1 MYIKTLFKDIQLKRA
16 ALLLA
21 EQQRKVKEK
30 PGDDLLFAQVA
41 GMIQMAHEIFNN
53 YDLKL
58 LCEHYSYKLD
68 QELPKPGEKVLFYD
82 PTNIHQPKLAKV
94 TDSTEWPRWVR
105 IEYEDDR
112 TFELTDRDIYL
123 LLYW

>member
-1 MYIKTLFKDIQLKRA
+1 MYIKTIFKDIQLKRA
-16 ALLLA
+16 ALILA
-21 EQQRKVKEK
+21 EQQRKLKEK
-30 PGDDLLFAQVA
+30 PGDDMLFAQVV
-41 GMIQMAHEIFNN
+41 GMTQMAYEIFND

-58 LCEHYSYKLD
+58 LYEYYSHKLD
-68 QELPKPGEKVLFYD
+68 QDLPKPGEKVLFYD